1 MLSARS
7 MKSAGSLSMNEIYS
21 FVCDP
26 DECDSLMEFHVR
38 DGFGFPNGI
47 VSMKCPCGKEMQYI
61 QREERP

>member
-1 MLSARS
+1 
-7 MKSAGSLSMNEIYS
+7 MNEIYS

-38 DGFGFPNGI
+38 DGFGFPNGV

-61 QREERP
+61 QREERL